1 MAKFNSLI
9 YYLSFTIFALFS
21 ISCESLGLG
30 GNQEDT
36 ISPFEIGDS
45 LYFSLQDINPNSE
58 TYGDKIG
65 PQSFNGK
72 VVLLYF
78 TTNETWDVCIDRF
91 GQLYNIF
98 EENIDEST
106 AISNVMLIGIGKH
119 NSIPIDEI
127 LANYKIT
134 PWIRPFP
141 NIKRFSYFKIF
152 TP

>member
-1 MAKFNSLI
+1 MTKFNSLK
-9 YYLSFTIFALFS
+9 YCLFFLLFALFS

-36 ISPFEIGDS
+36 VSPFEIGDS

-78 TTNETWDVCIDRF
+78 TTNET
-91 GQLYNIF
+91 
-98 EENIDEST
+98 
-106 AISNVMLIGIGKH
+106 
-119 NSIPIDEI
+119 
-127 LANYKIT
+127 
-134 PWIRPFP
+134 
-141 NIKRFSYFKIF
+141 
-152 TP
+152 